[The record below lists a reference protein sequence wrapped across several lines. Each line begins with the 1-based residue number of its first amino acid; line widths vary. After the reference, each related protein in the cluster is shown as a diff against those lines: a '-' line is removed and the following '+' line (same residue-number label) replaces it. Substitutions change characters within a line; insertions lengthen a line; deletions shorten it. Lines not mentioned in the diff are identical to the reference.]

1 MKILISEFMDTAA
14 VQSLAQQCPQHEVV
28 YEPELVD
35 DPSRLESALADA
47 EALIVRNRTRVTAAL
62 IAHAPGLSVV
72 GRLGVGLDNI
82 ELEACAARSIEV
94 IPATGAN
101 ADAVAEY
108 VIAAALVLLRGAF
121 TASAEVAAGAW
132 PRNRLSGGRE
142 AAGKTL
148 GLVGF
153 GDIGRRSARL
163 ARAIGMRT
171 VAYDPMV
178 DANDPVWE
186 ATGTLARSLDALV
199 GEADAISLHVP
210 LVAATRGLFDVARIA
225 AMKRG
230 AVLINTARGG
240 VVDEQAVAAALRS
253 GQLGGAAL
261 DVFAREPLGE
271 EAHWQGLP
279 NLILTPH
286 IGGVTAEA
294 NERVSALIAER
305 VAQHLQRKSSGESR

>member
-1 MKILISEFMDTAA
+1 M
-14 VQSLAQQCPQHEVV
+14 
-28 YEPELVD
+28 
-35 DPSRLESALADA
+35 
-47 EALIVRNRTRVTAAL
+47 
-62 IAHAPGLSVV
+62 V

-82 ELEACAARSIEV
+82 ELDACAARAIEV

-132 PRNRLSGGRE
+132 PRARLSAGRE

-171 VAYDPMV
+171 VAYDPMIAA
-178 DANDPVWE
+178 DDPVWS
-186 ATGTLARSLDALV
+186 AAGTAPLGLDALV

-210 LVAATRGLFDVARIA
+210 LVAATRDLFDATRIA

-240 VVDEQAVAAALRS
+240 VVDERALADALRS
-253 GQLGGAAL
+253 GHLGGAAI

-271 EAHWQGLP
+271 EAHWQGLA
-279 NLILTPH
+279 NLILTY
-286 IGGVTAEA
+286 
-294 NERVSALIAER
+294 
-305 VAQHLQRKSSGESR
+305 